1 MKTTLLRSQALAGLA
16 SLALAFLFLCSS
28 SYAAGQGTGVG
39 KGKDDGDDDI
49 GSLPASA
56 AEDAPSV
63 VFMGTLSE
71 LQSVV
76 VGVSGTGKLSLRPAA
91 PGSARLLLEV
101 EGSMELT
108 LDAAALAGSKVKVF
122 FNSGNSFAGGM
133 AMLFADGA
141 WSGVHHLGL
150 FSTQALPLLTGDV
163 QVRAFSLERQAY
175 VLGSHPAAGGML
187 RMKQALR

>member
-1 MKTTLLRSQALAGLA
+1 MKTTLLRSRGLAGLA

-28 SYAAGQGTGVG
+28 SYAAGQGSGVG

-56 AEDAPSV
+56 AEDAPSL

-76 VGVSGTGKLSLRPAA
+76 VSVNGTGKLSLRAAA

-108 LDAAALAGSKVKVF
+108 LDAAALAGSKVKTF
-122 FNSGNSFAGGM
+122 FNSGTSFAGGM
-133 AMLFADGA
+133 AMLYAGGD
-141 WSGVHHLGL
+141 WSGVHQLGL

-163 QVRAFSLERQAY
+163 ELRAFSLERQAY
-175 VLGSHPAAGGML
+175 VLSSQPAAGGML
-187 RMKQALR
+187 RVRQALR